1 MNLQTQGDGCLQNL
15 SKTKEEEKMNDRVV
29 SKSKWNLAVAA
40 GALLGVGLAA
50 VPGAF
55 AGPGSKIAT
64 ATSVKV
70 VAHLQVPTGDA
81 THMQVVKQGRKQ
93 YLYVKAADPSQAVVV
108 DVTKAGDPRLVDAA
122 KLAGTDLTAASAESA
137 SDAPEILRLLNT
149 SNWWNSSNG
158 HQFSSAAR
166 FVADD
171 RHGLIYVVDGEGL
184 WIVKTHN
191 SVKGWD
197 ADIDPSTYGG

>member
-1 MNLQTQGDGCLQNL
+1 
-15 SKTKEEEKMNDRVV
+15 MNDRVV

-70 VAHLQVPTGDA
+70 VAHLQVATGDA

-122 KLAGTDLTAASAESA
+122 RLAGTDMKAASAESA
-137 SDAPEILRLLNT
+137 SNAPEILRLLNT

-191 SVKGWD
+191 PAKGWD
-197 ADIDPSTYGG
+197 ADIDSSTYGG